1 MYIVVG
7 LGNPGKEYEETRH
20 NVGRLALEYLSNQ
33 DFISSSDKVNL
44 VHLDTFM
51 NRSGDG
57 VSKAIKSKEEAKRL
71 IVIYDDLDLP
81 LGSLRVS
88 YDRGSGG
95 HNGVESII
103 KALGT
108 REFIRIR
115 VGISPKNFLGH
126 IKKPKGEQ
134 RVQDF
139 ILGKFSKRERETL
152 DRVFERVAEA
162 IRLIS
167 TETLQ
172 EAMTKINGKING

>member
-20 NVGRLALEYLSNQ
+20 NTGRLALEYLSSK
-33 DFISSSDKVNL
+33 DFFSQENDVRFA
-44 VHLDTFM
+44 HLDTFM

-57 VSKAIKSKEEAKRL
+57 VAKFIKNKEEAKKL

-103 KALGT
+103 KSLGT
-108 REFIRIR
+108 REFVRIR
-115 VGISPKNFLGH
+115 VGIAPKNFLGH

-134 RVQDF
+134 KVQDF
-139 ILGKFSKRERETL
+139 ILGKFSKREMEIL

-162 IRLIS
+162 IRFIS
-167 TETLQ
+167 SETLQ
-172 EAMTKINGKING
+172 GAMTKINRQG